1 MALSRWNV
9 ENFTVVASALVAKVR
24 QTRPVQTRVPDTGV
38 QVRVLPAHFVVL
50 NVRDEIW
57 ETRRI
62 QVPVPEAG
70 RAGSTLT
77 HKPRAVGEI
86 VYHSWL
92 LPMNSGFESRTA
104 YKPQAPLAELG

>member
-1 MALSRWNV
+1 M
-9 ENFTVVASALVAKVR
+9 
-24 QTRPVQTRVPDTGV
+24 
-38 QVRVLPAHFVVL
+38 VL
-50 NVRDEIW
+50 NVGDEIW